1 MRHKGVEIDKH
12 IARHIAA
19 VAHQIYSPLDDL
31 RSFLEV
37 NCEPGV
43 SDIYG
48 EALTA
53 IRHTIDKD
61 LLKKLFLSYP
71 ELKQEIESKFA
82 KFGEFVLP

>member
-1 MRHKGVEIDKH
+1 MDKH

-19 VAHQIYSPLDDL
+19 VAHQIFSQLDDL

-43 SDIYG
+43 SDTYG
-48 EALTA
+48 EALT
-53 IRHTIDKD
+53 TISQTMDED

-82 KFGEFVLP
+82 KFGEFILP

>member
-1 MRHKGVEIDKH
+1 MDKH

-19 VAHQIYSPLDDL
+19 VVHQIFGQLDDL

-43 SDIYG
+43 SDTYG

-53 IRHTIDKD
+53 ISRTIDVD
-61 LLKKLFLSYP
+61 LLGKLFLSYP
-71 ELKQEIESKFA
+71 ELRQGIESKFA